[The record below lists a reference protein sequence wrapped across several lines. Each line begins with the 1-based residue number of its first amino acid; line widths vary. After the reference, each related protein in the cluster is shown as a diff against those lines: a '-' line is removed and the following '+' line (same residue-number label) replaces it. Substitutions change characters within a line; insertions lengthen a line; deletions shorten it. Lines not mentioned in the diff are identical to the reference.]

1 MQKLCKKDGKINMSE
16 SFRERLRRRV
26 KEPKVQNKLLEFGMT
41 EKELIDFIEIHIEE
55 LCADSD
61 RQCRLVDQ
69 NKAVDQVIDEMSD
82 AHFDNFAKEVIRSVY
97 NQIKKKRKK
106 PYDEDTEAEQYTQL
120 NRTFGE
126 STRPY
131 ATPSPKKEEQPIPQ

>member
-1 MQKLCKKDGKINMSE
+1 MS
-16 SFRERLRRRV
+16 
-26 KEPKVQNKLLEFGMT
+26 N
-41 EKELIDFIEIHIEE
+41 
-55 LCADSD
+55 
-61 RQCRLVDQ
+61 
-69 NKAVDQVIDEMSD
+69 

-131 ATPSPKKEEQPIPQ
+131 ATLTPSPKKEEQPIPQ